1 MLMICG
7 ALIALIVKGINSGH
21 GGLEHI
27 EIPTGYLEVLIT
39 PIILHAS
46 YTLYHPH
53 FFGQVGTILIMA
65 FIATVLNVVVITPI
79 VYFIYHQIDQKF
91 DLLDSLTYA
100 SLISAVVIIVSSVS
114 NICNS

>member
-7 ALIALIVKGINSGH
+7 ALIALTLKAINSAH
-21 GGLEHI
+21 GGLNSI
-27 EIPTGYLEVLIT
+27 NDPTDGYLEILIA

-65 FIATVLNVVVITPI
+65 FIATVLNVVIITP
-79 VYFIYHQIDQKF
+79 VVLFIYNKIDPKF
-91 DLLDSLTYA
+91 DLFDSLTYA
-100 SLISAVVIIVSSVS
+100 SLISAVVIIVFIISLKT
-114 NICNS
+114 